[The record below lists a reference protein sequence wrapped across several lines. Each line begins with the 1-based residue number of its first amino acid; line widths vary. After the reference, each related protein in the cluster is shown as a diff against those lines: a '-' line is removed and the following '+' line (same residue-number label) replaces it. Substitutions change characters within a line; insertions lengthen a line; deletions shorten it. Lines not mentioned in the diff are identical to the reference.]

1 MQRQRSYP
9 KSVTNLQATK
19 NAPKKIILTWD
30 YAPAEDFAYFKVYR
44 TVSKILPYTYLAKT
58 TSNTYED
65 LINTNAA
72 TRYYRVTAVDK
83 DGLESLKQEEPIVGI
98 TLGAPK
104 TPNISA
110 SYDGIGVNVNWNA
123 VDRASSYTVYRS
135 GASEKIFSGIDGTG
149 LRDDSVQKGASYSYS
164 VVAIDEYG
172 IASDKSSKAEVS
184 IK

>member
-1 MQRQRSYP
+1 M
-9 KSVTNLQATK
+9 
-19 NAPKKIILTWD
+19 
-30 YAPAEDFAYFKVYR
+30 PAEDFSYYKVYR
-44 TVSKILPYTYLAKT
+44 TTSKFLPYTYLAKT

-104 TPNISA
+104 TPSVSA
-110 SYDGIGVNVNWNA
+110 SYDGSGVNVSWSA

-135 GASEKIFSGIDGTG
+135 GASEKVFSGISDTG
-149 LRDDSVQKGASYSYS
+149 LRDDSVQAGASYSYS
-164 VVAIDEYG
+164 VVAVDEYG

-184 IK
+184 TK

>member
-1 MQRQRSYP
+1 M
-9 KSVTNLQATK
+9 
-19 NAPKKIILTWD
+19 
-30 YAPAEDFAYFKVYR
+30 
-44 TVSKILPYTYLAKT
+44 PYTYLAKT

-104 TPNISA
+104 SPSISA
-110 SYDGIGVNVNWNA
+110 SYDGSGVNVSWSA
-123 VDRASSYTVYRS
+123 VERASSYTLYRG
-135 GASEKIFSGIDGTG
+135 GASEKVFSNISETSI
-149 LRDDSVQKGASYSYS
+149 RDDSVQPGASYTYS
-164 VVAIDEYG
+164 VVAVDEYG

-184 IK
+184 TK

>member
-1 MQRQRSYP
+1 M
-9 KSVTNLQATK
+9 
-19 NAPKKIILTWD
+19 
-30 YAPAEDFAYFKVYR
+30 
-44 TVSKILPYTYLAKT
+44 
-58 TSNTYED
+58 
-65 LINTNAA
+65 
-72 TRYYRVTAVDK
+72 
-83 DGLESLKQEEPIVGI
+83 GI

-104 TPNISA
+104 TPNIST
-110 SYDGIGVNVNWNA
+110 SYDGSGVNVNWSA

>member
-1 MQRQRSYP
+1 MQQQRSYP
-9 KSVTNLQATK
+9 KPVTNLQATK

-30 YAPAEDFAYFKVYR
+30 YMPAEDFSYYKVYR
-44 TVSKILPYTYLAKT
+44 TTSKFLPYTYLAKT

-83 DGLESLKQEEPIVGI
+83 DGLESLKQEEPIVGS

-110 SYDGIGVNVNWNA
+110 KYDGSGVNVSWSA

-135 GASEKIFSGIDGTG
+135 GASEKIFSGISENSLYDN
-149 LRDDSVQKGASYSYS
+149 SVQAGASYSYS

>member
-1 MQRQRSYP
+1 M
-9 KSVTNLQATK
+9 
-19 NAPKKIILTWD
+19 
-30 YAPAEDFAYFKVYR
+30 
-44 TVSKILPYTYLAKT
+44 SKILPYTYLAKT

-110 SYDGIGVNVNWNA
+110 SYDGSGVNVNWSA